1 MTVKFNALD
10 VVNPHQLPDW
20 FIQIHLWASETIPW
34 LSFIDIYDPWQQA
47 LMLFVWG
54 VILFVLIAFGV
65 AKPSVVFM
73 VLMERKVLA
82 WVTQR
87 KGPNRVGPWG
97 LLQTIAD
104 GVKLLFKEDIM
115 TPGQDKW
122 LFTLG
127 PVIFFLPVFVLFA
140 LIPFTGAVTQN
151 GHEVFGG
158 LIGIGLPTGALLLF
172 ALSSISVIGMV
183 LAGWASNNKYSLIGG
198 MRSAAQAISY
208 EIPLV
213 LAVLAVV
220 LYTGSMNMMDIVEAQ
235 RGPLGMFSWF
245 GIFLMPLSFI
255 IFLISSIAEVNRIPF
270 DLPEAESELVSGY
283 NTEYSGMKFAMFFLA
298 EYAALFIMCALT
310 VVFFFGGFMSPLAGA
325 SLGGIEWGS
334 TLIGTSNVIDGL
346 SIGGFIERF
355 LGLAPDQV
363 APWLIQLEMVA
374 WMVLKTYFFIFFA
387 MWIRGTLPR
396 LKPDQLM
403 GFSWKF
409 LIPLSLLNLFMVSFW
424 RMWLPPVKDLESLMA
439 NVSQNLPY
447 GIIWGIILVFGIGG
461 FCWFMSNL
469 QTRKLKARFT
479 QS

>member
-1 MTVKFNALD
+1 MTVGLN
-10 VVNPHQLPDW
+10 VMNPYQLPDW
-20 FIQIHLWASETIPW
+20 FIQLHVWVSENIPG
-34 LSFIDIYDPWQQA
+34 LSFIDIMDPWQQA

-54 VILFVLIAFGV
+54 VVLFVLISFGV

-104 GVKLLFKEDIM
+104 GVKLLFKEDVM
-115 TPGQDKW
+115 TPGQDKL

-140 LIPFTGAVTQN
+140 LVPFTGAIAQD
-151 GHEVFGG
+151 GEIVFGG
-158 LIGIGLPTGALLLF
+158 LLGIGLPVGALLLF

-220 LYTGSMNMMDIVEAQ
+220 LYAGSMNLMDIVEAQ

-245 GIFLMPLSFI
+245 GIFLMPLSFL

-298 EYAALFIMCALT
+298 EYAALFVMCALT

-325 SLGGIEWGS
+325 TLGGIHWTS
-334 TLIGTSNVIDGL
+334 TLVGTPGLIAGL
-346 SIGGFIERF
+346 SLASALENM
-355 LGLAPDQV
+355 LGVASGSV
-363 APWLIQLEMVA
+363 APWIIQLEMVS
-374 WMVLKTYFFIFFA
+374 WMVLKIYFFIFFA

-409 LIPLSLLNLFMVSFW
+409 LIPLSLLNIFMVSFW
-424 RMWLPPVKDLESLMA
+424 RMWLPPVKDLESMVA
-439 NVSQNLPY
+439 NFTQNMPF
-447 GIIWGIILVFGIGG
+447 GIVWALVLVVGIGG
-461 FCWFMSNL
+461 FCWFMSEL